1 MKAVRR
7 LGSVFVA
14 FLAGA
19 VLATGL
25 TILTTLL
32 LDAERPPS
40 FEMVIASG
48 AAAVI
53 GSVVLGW
60 LAVIV
65 GDLEALER
73 AEHQQS
79 ARDAVWSR
87 EARRIGVLTMIGM
100 VATLGGVGLLPL
112 RLLIVGWKPATH
124 PSQTSA
130 GDEHQAVPASPSTH
144 GTTSGAK

>member
-25 TILTTLL
+25 TILTALL
-32 LDAERPPS
+32 LDGERPPR
-40 FEMVIASG
+40 FGLVIASG
-48 AAAVI
+48 TAVVI
-53 GSVVLGW
+53 GSVFLGW

-73 AEHQQS
+73 AEHQQT

-87 EARRIGVLTMIGM
+87 EARRIGALTTIGV

-112 RLLIVGWKPATH
+112 RLLVVGWPASH
-124 PSQTSA
+124 PAQTPA
-130 GDEHQAVPASPSTH
+130 GDEHQTAPASPSAH
-144 GTTSGAK
+144 STSPGAK